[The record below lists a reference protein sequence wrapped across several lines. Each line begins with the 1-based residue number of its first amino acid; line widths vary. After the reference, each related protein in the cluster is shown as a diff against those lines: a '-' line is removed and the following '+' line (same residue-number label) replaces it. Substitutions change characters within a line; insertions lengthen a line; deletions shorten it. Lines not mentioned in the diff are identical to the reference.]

1 MIFVVEKTLLFLTTN
16 INKGNIYCD
25 VKGKICN
32 LSDNDHYLVVAGV
45 RERLLV
51 SKWEAQKI
59 NEVEI
64 REQYQHK
71 SQTGLQLQITEAIAG
86 YKKDLEN
93 IRGNSKTS
101 AKDR

>member
-51 SKWEAQKI
+51 SK
-59 NEVEI
+59 
-64 REQYQHK
+64 
-71 SQTGLQLQITEAIAG
+71 
-86 YKKDLEN
+86 
-93 IRGNSKTS
+93 
-101 AKDR
+101 